1 MEHYAAEGFDA
12 LESCLNEETDPDERT
27 KAAFKHGL
35 DALYAKLQ
43 LKIGDNFNRFCSHAK
58 AACFAIPSEVIE
70 YESRVEEIDA
80 LPSVSEEE
88 ESALDG
94 ELRSLRA
101 RISRARAL
109 KTTSEKECKAL
120 DKE

>member
-1 MEHYAAEGFDA
+1 M
-12 LESCLNEETDPDERT
+12 NEETDPDERT

-88 ESALDG
+88 EERVGRGVALAASANL
-94 ELRSLRA
+94 S
-101 RISRARAL
+101 
-109 KTTSEKECKAL
+109 SEGVE
-120 DKE
+120 DDE